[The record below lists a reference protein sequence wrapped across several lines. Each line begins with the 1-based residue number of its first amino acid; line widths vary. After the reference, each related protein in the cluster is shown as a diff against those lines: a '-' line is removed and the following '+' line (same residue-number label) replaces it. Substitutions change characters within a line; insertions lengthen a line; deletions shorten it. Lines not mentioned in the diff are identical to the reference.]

1 MFFYEGTEFLQEE
14 YFRAFLLTEQS
25 FPMHFHRSYELIHVL
40 SGHMTITVDNRRYEM
55 EARDLAFLFPD
66 QLHSMEKAGPSQ
78 ITIIQFSPELIG
90 HFSTR
95 YKKMIPADP
104 ILKGLYYPA
113 GNLQFQNIYEKK
125 AFLYQLC
132 ALLTKHTEFETN
144 VSRATLLSRLLS
156 YISQNYQH
164 NCSLSLAAKSFGYDY
179 AYLSRM
185 FRQKTGVSFTQ
196 YLNQFRIS
204 QAAYLLSNTAESI
217 SSVAFLCGYDTIRS
231 FNRNFKALTGMT
243 PQQYRVSGMPEAS
256 AGHSSALP

>member
-1 MFFYEGTEFLQEE
+1 MFFYEGTEFMQEE
-14 YFRAFLLTEQS
+14 YFRAFFLSEQS

-40 SGHMTITVDNRRYEM
+40 KGYMNVTIDNRKY
-55 EARDLAFLFPD
+55 ALKAGDLAFLFPD
-66 QLHSMEKAGPSQ
+66 QLHSMEKMGPAE

-95 YKKMIPADP
+95 YQKMIPTDP
-104 ILKGLYYPA
+104 VLCGLYFPA

-132 ALLTKHTEFETN
+132 ALLTQHTGFEPKVTQ
-144 VSRATLLSRLLS
+144 ATPLFLLLS

-164 NCSLSLAAKSFGYDY
+164 ACSLSIAAKTFGYDY

-185 FRQKTGVSFTQ
+185 FKKKTGVSFTE

-204 QAAYLLSNTAESI
+204 QASYLLSNTTESI
-217 SSVAFLCGYDTIRS
+217 SAVAFLCGYDTIRS
-231 FNRNFKALTGMT
+231 FNRNFRALTGST
-243 PQQYRVSGMPEAS
+243 PQKYREGNVPPA
-256 AGHSSALP
+256 AVCDP